1 MLALEAFSGPRENVL
16 VRRGDGHALRS
27 AELLEVV
34 HRRAPVGRVVVL
46 DEKPRHELAPVAR
59 GGERLPLRDFFLAV
73 ERSEAIELRIERRS
87 IGDEVAILIQQ
98 QGYACRQVGFE
109 GDAT

>member
-1 MLALEAFSGPRENVL
+1 MLALEAFGGARESVL
-16 VRRGDGHALRS
+16 VCRGDGHALRR

-59 GGERLPLRDFFLAV
+59 GGERLPLRDSFLAV
-73 ERSEAIELRIERRS
+73 ERSEAIELRFERRT
-87 IGDEVAILIQQ
+87 IGDEVAILVEQ
-98 QGYACRQVGFE
+98 
-109 GDAT
+109 